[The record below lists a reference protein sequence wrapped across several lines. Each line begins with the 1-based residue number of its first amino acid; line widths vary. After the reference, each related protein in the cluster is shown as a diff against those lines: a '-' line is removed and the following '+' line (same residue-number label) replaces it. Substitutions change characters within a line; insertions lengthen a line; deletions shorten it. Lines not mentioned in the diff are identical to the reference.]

1 MLNVNADGRTFEN
14 CLAELLKRAYA
25 EDDMEVAEHLLRAL
39 ELFVRRNDTADELIN
54 RLRRQPGRE

>member
-1 MLNVNADGRTFEN
+1 VLNVNADDRTFEN

-39 ELFVRRNDTADELIN
+39 EIVVRRNDTADEVID
-54 RLRRQPGRE
+54 RLRQQPGRE